1 MGSRERR
8 RTRVQGSRAEHDSQ
22 LHPRLVTDTAAAGTA
37 PGVAFASVSVAASH
51 FHEETLARLLI
62 KSAFQ
67 SATRALQ
74 TSLARGCG
82 SLLRIQVRVPPSAVN
97 TVRMVQPNG
106 QPNGDA
112 RRQLQPNWITSGM
125 VQVHVVDL
133 FSDLLTH

>member
-8 RTRVQGSRAEHDSQ
+8 RRRVQGSRAEHDSQ

-74 TSLARGCG
+74 TSLAPFCANKCVCLPQPSTLSAWLSQMDNRMAMLDVSSNPTGLRLG
-82 SLLRIQVRVPPSAVN
+82 WSKFMSLISSA
-97 TVRMVQPNG
+97 
-106 QPNGDA
+106 
-112 RRQLQPNWITSGM
+112 IS
-125 VQVHVVDL
+125 
-133 FSDLLTH
+133 